1 MSPIYTPEDSLAR
14 YRQTVKD
21 LIKKYGSKHAV
32 PQSEY
37 ERASERLRAE
47 NVAAKALRD
56 GDNVA
61 KVLRA
66 HFVSQT
72 FINELGFE
80 TPAVT
85 QSRRG
90 SRALE
95 EFIDKNPGET
105 VNVPDLMEI
114 ADCSEATVRNFIRTH
129 RARFRQA
136 GRGIYEVIDQVAA
149 RKEGK

>member
-1 MSPIYTPEDSLAR
+1 MSPIYTPEDNLAR

-21 LIKKYGSKHAV
+21 LIVKYGNKHAV
-32 PQSEY
+32 PKDEY

-56 GDNVA
+56 GENVA
-61 KVLRA
+61 KVLRT

-80 TPAVT
+80 APVV

-95 EFIDKNPGET
+95 EFIDKNPGVT
-105 VNVPDLMEI
+105 VNVPELVEI
-114 ADCSEATVRNFIRTH
+114 ADCSEATVRNFIRAH
-129 RARFRQA
+129 RARFRQV